1 MNLGTKARYAV
12 MAMVDLAAQASDRP
26 VRLAEIAA
34 RQEIPLAY
42 LEQIFARLKTHGLV
56 KSVKGPGGGYRLARP
71 VSDTPISDIVMASDE
86 TIKMTRCEA
95 HSSGGCMASKARCLT
110 HDLWDGLS
118 GRIYDYFRSI
128 SLEDVLNRRL
138 KTGIPA
144 DASSV
149 SSLFSSPAAEKS
161 H

>member
-12 MAMVDLAAQASDRP
+12 MAMVDLAVQADEKP
-26 VRLAEIAA
+26 VKLAAIAE

-42 LEQIFARLKTHGLV
+42 LEQIFARLKQHGLV

-71 VSDTPISDIVMASDE
+71 QSQMPVSQIVVAADE
-86 TIKMTRCEA
+86 SMKMTRCES
-95 HSSGGCMASKARCLT
+95 HSKEGCMATKARCVT

-118 GRIYDYFRSI
+118 MQIFNYFDAI
-128 SLEDVLNRRL
+128 SLEDVVKRRL
-138 KTGIPA
+138 K
-144 DASSV
+144 
-149 SSLFSSPAAEKS
+149 SPVHTIAALLEGEARRP